1 MLSEAELLP
10 LKEDLKSLADS
21 LALPDLSCSSLKMTH
36 PPLSPVMSRCPRELG
51 LHPTLTWLTS
61 THPPDLSFSVVSSR
75 GSRQS
80 GHEYLLDHPSL
91 STLFSPLPS
100 QGCWGVTPTCGHITH
115 RTKSQQPRSL
125 TVTTIGSKPLVSFT
139 RVSPATDI

>member
-1 MLSEAELLP
+1 MLLEAELLP
-10 LKEDLKSLADS
+10 LKEGLKSLADT
-21 LALPDLSCSSLKMTH
+21 LTLPHLSGSSLKMTH
-36 PPLSPVMSRCPRELG
+36 PPLLPVVSRHPRELG
-51 LHPTLTWLTS
+51 LYPTLTWLTS

-100 QGCWGVTPTCGHITH
+100 QGWWGVTPTCSHISH
-115 RTKSQQPRSL
+115 RTKSQQPRSW
-125 TVTTIGSKPLVSFT
+125 TVKTIGGKPLVSFT
-139 RVSPATDI
+139 KVSPATDT